1 MYGKHVAVKGLSL
14 ELHTGG
20 ITALLGHNGAGKT
33 TAIGMLTG
41 LVRPDGGDCR
51 VLGKS
56 MLTQAGAAR
65 RHLGY
70 CPQHNVLFG
79 GLTVQEHLHIFA
91 AIKVPAGL
99 TPAKQSVIPAISA
112 FHQEI
117 WNHQTSTSKAHV

>member
-1 MYGKHVAVKGLSL
+1 MKGLSL

-41 LVRPDGGDCR
+41 LIRPDGGDCR
-51 VLGKS
+51 VRGKS

-91 AIKVPAGL
+91 AIKVGRCICKCIAFNMCQASFYL
-99 TPAKQSVIPAISA
+99 RSNTPQSNGSCQALNRRLI
-112 FHQEI
+112 
-117 WNHQTSTSKAHV
+117 